1 MSACEV
7 LLDDTV
13 CVIQDGRK
21 VVCGSQDGVL
31 LLYSW
36 GHMLDCRCELL
47 PVINCWLNGYNVSRF
62 GKELFGGILDC

>member
-47 PVINCWLNGYNVSRF
+47 PVY
-62 GKELFGGILDC
+62 

>member
-1 MSACEV
+1 MEISLNSAWHGPVREILHVMSACEV

-47 PVINCWLNGYNVSRF
+47 PVY
-62 GKELFGGILDC
+62 